1 MSDNAFSIK
10 NLFPIILLV
19 FSIQISSLILTNNF
33 LTVYQSLPSYQ
44 PAGSSTSGSI
54 LNSLILI
61 FPTFIITS
69 IILFL
74 LRRKSFLLLEEQG
87 GKIVRQITYPD
98 HYIYTE
104 NDLLT
109 LAETANKTKSILVS
123 TQKDNVRIPKP
134 YRSLVN
140 TLEGEIVFE
149 NEDSFI
155 KILTNHRVK
164 CRYFFCKLYYSFNI
178 ITIL

>member
-1 MSDNAFSIK
+1 MS
-10 NLFPIILLV
+10 
-19 FSIQISSLILTNNF
+19 
-33 LTVYQSLPSYQ
+33 
-44 PAGSSTSGSI
+44 
-54 LNSLILI
+54 
-61 FPTFIITS
+61 
-69 IILFL
+69 
-74 LRRKSFLLLEEQG
+74 LEEQG

-123 TQKDNVRIPKP
+123 TQKDNVRIPKS

-149 NEDSFI
+149 NEDFLI
-155 KILTNHRVK
+155 KILKGVIEN
-164 CRYFFCKLYYSFNI
+164 YF
-178 ITIL
+178 